1 MKFSKKS
8 LLFLLASTA
17 FLSCKNNA
25 KPVEKITG
33 TTQNAAPNDTN
44 KATKKVMIGETDFDA
59 MAQEMCDCTPKFV
72 ENIKKIAAAKKNGNA
87 DLLKKLV
94 TDSGEINS
102 KLTDCAQKV
111 SDKYGK
117 EAAKNGASLEALLKI
132 CPEFVQMME
141 LQQQMMQGG
150 K

>member
-1 MKFSKKS
+1 MNFSRKI
-8 LLFLLASTA
+8 LLILLASTA

-25 KPVEKITG
+25 KPVEKITE
-33 TTQNAAPNDTN
+33 TTQNALQNDTI

-72 ENIKKIAAAKKNGNA
+72 ENIKRIAVAKKSGNA

-94 TDSGEINS
+94 TDAGEINS

-117 EAAKNGASLEALLKI
+117 EAAKNGASIDALLKI

-141 LQQQMMQGG
+141 LQQQLMQGG

>member
-1 MKFSKKS
+1 
-8 LLFLLASTA
+8 
-17 FLSCKNNA
+17 
-25 KPVEKITG
+25 
-33 TTQNAAPNDTN
+33 
-44 KATKKVMIGETDFDA
+44 MIGETDFDA

-72 ENIKKIAAAKKNGNA
+72 ENIKKIAAAKKSGNA

-94 TDSGEINS
+94 TDAGEINT

-117 EAAKNGASLEALLKI
+117 EAAKNGASIEALLKI

-141 LQQQMMQGG
+141 VQQQLMQGG